1 MARLRLGTASAGGRV
16 QWAAA
21 LSLMGG
27 VTGGLFAQGAGL
39 PDAAAL
45 RVKPGHPILFVDAEV
60 VGEIRSRTDDCRR
73 FADMV
78 ERYRKRKTD
87 DPSNVTEIRAEV
99 APFADWTHPGE
110 YLKTSMWFGADA
122 YINEDELSVAYA
134 RQYLL
139 ALLDQG
145 IDDARSQ
152 ECHALGTAFALGA
165 LYDWLYD
172 HLDDDLRHRTRLGV
186 LTTVG
191 ELDTRWRFFREGGDV
206 GGHATCWANPYALV
220 GLLAIRTDIEQE
232 SAEVRARYFELL
244 GKVVHNIRDEIAP
257 IHAWICRDG
266 GHHMGW
272 DYGTCYTQMLPYIV
286 WDFATDEKSLFG
298 DWQEQHV
305 YWYLYGLRH
314 DVAPPDEQGRDRR
327 QLAYGYYPQ
336 SGDCYGTQIGS
347 PTAFNILAPALHHD
361 NPHAKWFY
369 NHFVRRPTGDIDW
382 ISLLYA
388 NFGPDAGEPPDEL
401 PLSRLFANAGFAIM
415 RDSWDLDRNALVVF
429 KSAPFFSH
437 NHHHKD
443 QNSFTV
449 YYQAPLAIDSG
460 GYNLCGQYGS
470 RHWYSYYT
478 RSIAHNT
485 ILVHDPDESFGSSN
499 RWGDNSNDGGQ
510 AFRPEAGRL
519 EDLLP
524 GGQCALDGI
533 LRYEDGPGY
542 TYAMGD
548 ATKAYSPHKLEL
560 FERHVVYL
568 RAHSY
573 DHPAVVI
580 YDHVVARDASFKK
593 TYLLHSIGEP
603 VIEGRVFRV
612 EGDDGLNTERRGR
625 LYDEVI
631 LPEDAEIRAVGGVAN
646 EREFYVADDG
656 TGNPRNYREE
666 FAEAHSEAAAQ
677 EPIDRERGAFRELG
691 GWRVEVS
698 PTAERLEDRFL
709 NVLSITDGEDDHREV
724 QAQYVS
730 SGSFDGVAIRDNDGR
745 ESTLVLLR
753 RRGEP
758 LTEDAIPTINCRK
771 LLIAGLRAGEELAIA
786 LGPGSVRITA
796 AAPGPAEGTRASP
809 EGTIYTDL
817 DP

>member
-1 MARLRLGTASAGGRV
+1 
-16 QWAAA
+16 
-21 LSLMGG
+21 
-27 VTGGLFAQGAGL
+27 
-39 PDAAAL
+39 
-45 RVKPGHPILFVDAEV
+45 
-60 VGEIRSRTDDCRR
+60 
-73 FADMV
+73 
-78 ERYRKRKTD
+78 
-87 DPSNVTEIRAEV
+87 
-99 APFADWTHPGE
+99 
-110 YLKTSMWFGADA
+110 
-122 YINEDELSVAYA
+122 
-134 RQYLL
+134 
-139 ALLDQG
+139 
-145 IDDARSQ
+145 
-152 ECHALGTAFALGA
+152 
-165 LYDWLYD
+165 
-172 HLDDDLRHRTRLGV
+172 
-186 LTTVG
+186 
-191 ELDTRWRFFREGGDV
+191 
-206 GGHATCWANPYALV
+206 
-220 GLLAIRTDIEQE
+220 
-232 SAEVRARYFELL
+232 
-244 GKVVHNIRDEIAP
+244 
-257 IHAWICRDG
+257 
-266 GHHMGW
+266 
-272 DYGTCYTQMLPYIV
+272 
-286 WDFATDEKSLFG
+286 
-298 DWQEQHV
+298 
-305 YWYLYGLRH
+305 
-314 DVAPPDEQGRDRR
+314 
-327 QLAYGYYPQ
+327 
-336 SGDCYGTQIGS
+336 
-347 PTAFNILAPALHHD
+347 
-361 NPHAKWFY
+361 
-369 NHFVRRPTGDIDW
+369 
-382 ISLLYA
+382 
-388 NFGPDAGEPPDEL
+388 
-401 PLSRLFANAGFAIM
+401 
-415 RDSWDLDRNALVVF
+415 
-429 KSAPFFSH
+429 
-437 NHHHKD
+437 
-443 QNSFTV
+443 
-449 YYQAPLAIDSG
+449 
-460 GYNLCGQYGS
+460 
-470 RHWYSYYT
+470 
-478 RSIAHNT
+478 
-485 ILVHDPDESFGSSN
+485 
-499 RWGDNSNDGGQ
+499 
-510 AFRPEAGRL
+510 
-519 EDLLP
+519 
-524 GGQCALDGI
+524 
-533 LRYEDGPGY
+533 
-542 TYAMGD
+542 MGD

-698 PTAERLEDRFL
+698 PTAERLDDRFL